1 MDSSPDSPAAPET
14 SPGPIMR
21 FEIPFGLI
29 GLKQLTQFEL
39 ESIPDS
45 PPFYRIRALGEER
58 LELVVL
64 EPHQFL
70 ERYPMEL
77 SDEDALDLAIHEGS
91 NPLVLTIVAIHSLK
105 PQYVTVNLAAPLLI
119 NRETLLGK
127 QVILGGTERY
137 SVSHVLMDERQSG
150 GSGGQS

>member
-1 MDSSPDSPAAPET
+1 MESAPDSSECSPTVP
-14 SPGPIMR
+14 PPLLR

-29 GLKQLTQFEL
+29 GLKHLTEFEL
-39 ESIPDS
+39 DAIPNS
-45 PPFYRIRALGEER
+45 PPFYRIRALGEEP

-77 SDEDALDLAIHEGS
+77 SDEDALDLGIHEGT
-91 NPLVLTIVAIHSLK
+91 NPLVLTIVAIHSLR

-127 QVILGGTERY
+127 QVILGGSERY
-137 SVSHVLMDERQSG
+137 SVSHVLVDERPGLASQAPD
-150 GSGGQS
+150 